1 MLPPITYPTSGGQS
15 IHPRRFPA
23 CYYNDAAA
31 SAATVA
37 VAAASAIVA
46 VAASVVVA
54 AAAVAADAAVAAKSG
69 FGGPRLYN
77 NLVKR
82 EKNISMFFLSL
93 IASMEKQT
101 NAQVFVFPCWLS
113 KLMKQYENQ

>member
-23 CYYNDAAA
+23 CYCNDAAA

-46 VAASVVVA
+46 AAASVVVAAAAA

-93 IASMEKQT
+93 IANT
-101 NAQVFVFPCWLS
+101 
-113 KLMKQYENQ
+113 ENKKMRKSLFFHAGYQN